1 MGSSRGPSVRSDAEV
16 KIIKDEMKALLKTP
30 TDMIAH
36 GLRVSHA
43 TAEYL
48 QALIQSAVEEWKM

>member
-1 MGSSRGPSVRSDAEV
+1 VRSDAEA
-16 KIIKDEMKALLKTP
+16 KIMRDEMKALLKTP

-36 GLRVSHA
+36 GLKVSHA